1 MKTMNQDWIDI
12 SVPVRT
18 GMVEWPG
25 DASARVE
32 RTADMDKGAGCN
44 VSSITLSSHTGT
56 HMDAPLHF
64 ILGAPSLDSLDF
76 SAIVG
81 PARIIEISDI
91 GIITEE
97 HLHEHNIETGER
109 VLLKTE
115 NSHTNWPEDGF
126 RKDYVALNTG
136 AARLLAEIGVRCIG
150 VDYLSVGPFKGD
162 GKTVHTTL
170 LSAGIWIIEG
180 LDLSNVTPGNYDLVC
195 LPLRIENGDGSPARA
210 ILRRSD

>member
-1 MKTMNQDWIDI
+1 MNQNWIDI

-32 RTADMDKGAGCN
+32 RTADMNRGAGCN

-56 HMDAPLHF
+56 HVDAPLHF
-64 ILGAPSLDSLDF
+64 IHGAPGLDSLDF
-76 SAIVG
+76 STTIG
-81 PARIIEISDI
+81 PARVIEIPDTDT
-91 GIITEE
+91 ITEDD
-97 HLHEHNIETGER
+97 LHKHRIRTGER
-109 VLLKTE
+109 ILLKTR
-115 NSHTNWPEDGF
+115 NSRTNWPEDEF

-136 AARLLAEIGVRCIG
+136 AARLLAATGVRCVG
-150 VDYLSVGPFKGD
+150 MDYLSVGPFQGD
-162 GKTVHTTL
+162 GKEVHTTL

-180 LDLSNVTPGNYDLVC
+180 LDLSKVSPGIYDLVC

-210 ILRRSD
+210 ILRPSD